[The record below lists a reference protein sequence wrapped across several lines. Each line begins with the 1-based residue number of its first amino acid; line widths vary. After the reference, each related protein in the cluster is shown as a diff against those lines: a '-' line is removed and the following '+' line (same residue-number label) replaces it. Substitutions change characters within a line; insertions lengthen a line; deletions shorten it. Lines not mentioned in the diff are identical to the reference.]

1 MNVKN
6 YIFLKILFVWLVS
19 AFFSASTFGQKSEII
34 PLPNSKLA
42 KKEIR
47 FAAIGDTGT
56 GGKNQMKLARQM
68 FRLQQKTNFSL
79 LLFLGD
85 NIYENGSPK
94 GIEKKFLKPYA
105 GLYQR
110 GVEFRG
116 VIGNHDARSKYGVI
130 LQQLIF
136 NMGSK
141 TYYSFTKGNDLV
153 EFFAIDSTIL
163 VKEKKTADTKPQL
176 EWLENRLAKSKS
188 HWKIAFMHH
197 AVYSSAKRHGF
208 EASDEKEMLRLRNAL
223 EPLYKKYG
231 VRISLNGHD
240 HVYERTKPQNGVQYF
255 TSGAGAKLRRG
266 NLQTDS
272 PYYSFGND
280 RTRSFMLFSVKPNS
294 ITFWSI
300 SIDGNILDSGI
311 IK

>member
-1 MNVKN
+1 MNKKI
-6 YIFLKILFVWLVS
+6 YITILF
-19 AFFSASTFGQKSEII
+19 AFLLLTIFSPSILGQGSQPI
-34 PLPNSKLA
+34 PLPNTNLA
-42 KKEIR
+42 VSEIR
-47 FAAIGDTGT
+47 FAAVGDTGT
-56 GGKNQMKLARQM
+56 GGKNQTTLARQM
-68 FRLQQKTNFSL
+68 LHIQQKTNFNL

-105 GLYQR
+105 GLYER

-136 NMGSK
+136 NMGIK

-163 VKEKKTADTKPQL
+163 VKEKEAAKTRLQL
-176 EWLENRLAKSKS
+176 EWFENRLARSKS
-188 HWKIAFMHH
+188 RWKIAFMHH
-197 AVYSSAKRHGF
+197 TVYSSAKRHGF
-208 EASDEKEMLRLRNAL
+208 EASDEKEMLRLRNAI

-255 TSGAGAKLRRG
+255 TSGAGAKLRKG